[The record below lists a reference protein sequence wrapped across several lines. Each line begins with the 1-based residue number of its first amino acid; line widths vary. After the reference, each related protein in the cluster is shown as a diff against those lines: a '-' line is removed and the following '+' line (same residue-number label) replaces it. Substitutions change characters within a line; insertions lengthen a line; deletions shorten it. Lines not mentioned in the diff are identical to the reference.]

1 MDQRTMILIGVV
13 VIAIVVVIAAL
24 FIERKRRSERLKQ
37 QFGPEYDRTL
47 RQHGDAATPKPLC
60 SKERSVSKSFPFARS
75 RRSTAI
81 DMRSSGPTCKS
92 VSSTT
97 HPAQSLRQRSW

>member
-1 MDQRTMILIGVV
+1 MDQRTMILVGVV

-47 RQHGDAATPKPLC
+47 RQHGDASHAEAALL
-60 SKERSVSKSFPFARS
+60 ER
-75 RRSTAI
+75 
-81 DMRSSGPTCKS
+81 
-92 VSSTT
+92 
-97 HPAQSLRQRSW
+97 